1 VGDDAEVSDQQH
13 VNGAG
18 RVVLVCYDG
27 SDDARAAIEAV
38 ADVAAGHRVVV
49 ACFWQGLANV
59 ANRYAMSLLD
69 IIQDP
74 ASINEREQARAIRV
88 AEDGA
93 DIARALGL
101 SVEARAPEAQGG
113 LDDAI
118 NEFADEIDAHLVV
131 IGSRGRSSVSSGLL
145 GDVSHDVVQRAR
157 RPVLVVPGRALAER
171 RR

>member
-1 VGDDAEVSDQQH
+1 MSGGNH
-13 VNGAG
+13 TNGAAG
-18 RVVLVCYDG
+18 VVLVCYDG
-27 SDDARAAIEAV
+27 SEDARAAIETV
-38 ADVAAGHRVVV
+38 ADVAANHEIVV
-49 ACFWQGLANV
+49 ACFWQGLADV

-74 ASINEREQARAIRV
+74 ASINEREQARAVDV
-88 AEDGA
+88 ADEGA
-93 DIARALGL
+93 DIARSLGL
-101 SVEARAPEAQGG
+101 TAEARAPEAHGG

-131 IGSRGRSSVSSGLL
+131 IGSRGRSSVSSALL

-157 RPVLVVPGRALAER
+157 RPVLVVPGRTLAER